1 MRIAGN
7 VRRRE
12 AFDGPSDL
20 ARFFRNGRLERYPRS
35 RPDRDRVLAHIAA
48 RFVAGREYAEA
59 EVNRMLQ
66 AVDNDHATLRR
77 YLVDAGLL
85 ERERGVYR
93 RAEH

>member
-1 MRIAGN
+1 MRVPGN

-35 RPDRDRVLAHIAA
+35 REERIRVLDYIAQ
-48 RFVAGREYAEA
+48 RFVRGREYTEH
-59 EVNRMLQ
+59 EINLSLQ
-66 AVDNDHATLRR
+66 AIDNDHATLRR

-85 ERERGVYR
+85 LRERGLYR
-93 RAEH
+93 KR